1 MDEEEFLG
9 AICSSSSSRLGL
21 VVPAP
26 LKASQPA
33 RRWEICTRRSPLRHH
48 DLQRDETALQ

>member
-9 AICSSSSSRLGL
+9 AICSSSSRLGL